1 MGLRDDDGD
10 GGGGREITMLVEKE
24 EEEKKKQKVEDDI
37 HICDIKTKRGTCIS
51 PGSYLPVHGYG

>member
-1 MGLRDDDGD
+1 M
-10 GGGGREITMLVEKE
+10 MMVMVEE
-24 EEEKKKQKVEDDI
+24 EGEEKKKQKVEDDI